1 MIRRKSARIELRLTE
16 SERRALR
23 DAAAARGK
31 SLSGFV
37 RDATMRAAMRIL
49 QTSRRSLI
57 HRTRETSC
65 SEHPSPEGFE
75 PK

>member
-1 MIRRKSARIELRLTE
+1 MTRKSARIELRLTE

-23 DAAAARGK
+23 DAATARGT

-49 QTSRRSLI
+49 QASRRSLT

-65 SEHPSPEGFE
+65 SERPSPEGFE

>member
-1 MIRRKSARIELRLTE
+1 MIRKSARIELRLTE

-23 DAAAARGK
+23 AAATARAK
-31 SLSGFV
+31 SLSEFV

-49 QTSRRSLI
+49 QTSRRNLT
-57 HRTRETSC
+57 HRTREIPC
-65 SEHPSPEGFE
+65 SERPSPEGFE